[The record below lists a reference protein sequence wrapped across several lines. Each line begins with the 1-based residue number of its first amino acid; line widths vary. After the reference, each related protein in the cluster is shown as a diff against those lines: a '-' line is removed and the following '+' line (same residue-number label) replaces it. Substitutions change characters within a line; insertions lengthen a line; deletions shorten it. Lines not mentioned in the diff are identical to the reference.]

1 MSFPII
7 SKPTKLPIRATAAGP
22 SLLTIPY
29 SNAAAQYT
37 PAPPGSVA
45 TETQNI
51 DEPGRV
57 PYQEDRSAN
66 GGGLIFSTVTTERRR
81 VLLHANCIVTTDSD
95 MKIIYLN
102 LHDDSPAS
110 TIEYLP
116 IISSVFTKSKLQY
129 TVLASS
135 PQYYIDAGYRPEMSI
150 SMDSVITHLFYRCRL
165 SGYDIILPVLPSHP
179 GN

>member
-1 MSFPII
+1 MSVPII
-7 SKPTKLPIRATAAGP
+7 SKLTKLPILATAAGL

-29 SNAAAQYT
+29 LDAAAQYT

-66 GGGLIFSTVTTERRR
+66 GGSLNFSPVPTGRRR
-81 VLLHANCIVTTDSD
+81 VLLHANCIVRDDSGQT
-95 MKIIYLN
+95 IVFLN
-102 LHDDSPAS
+102 LHDNSPAG

-116 IISSVFTKSKLQY
+116 IISRVITKDKMQL
-129 TVLASS
+129 TVLVSS
-135 PQYYIDAGYRPEMSI
+135 PQYYIDAGYRPEMLI
-150 SMDSVITHLFYRCRL
+150 EMDSPIINLFYRCRL
-165 SGYDIILPVLPSHP
+165 SGYDIILPALSPS